1 MRIPTSEF
9 IWQGRLHLGDEPGAF
24 GDAAFAGLAIELP
37 LTLTKTGAT
46 AAASL
51 TVRAENVQVI
61 PPYVGHVITV
71 VAYENGATTKIG
83 GGLITAP
90 PDNQSPVD
98 VDVALDLSSVS
109 SPVFAG
115 VRIHVDSAVPAGLY
129 DDFVIVGLGLNSP
142 DNAVYGELGFRG

>member
-46 AAASL
+46 ATASV
-51 TVRAENVQVI
+51 TIRSESVQVI
-61 PPYVGHVITV
+61 PPYVGHVVTV
-71 VAYENGATTKIG
+71 VAYQNGAATEIG
-83 GGLITAP
+83 NGLITAP
-90 PDNQSPVD
+90 PNNQTPVD
-98 VDVALDLSSVS
+98 TQVALNLSSVD

-129 DDFVIVGLGLNSP
+129 DDFVVVGLGLDSP
-142 DNAVYGELGFRG
+142 DNAVYGELGFHN